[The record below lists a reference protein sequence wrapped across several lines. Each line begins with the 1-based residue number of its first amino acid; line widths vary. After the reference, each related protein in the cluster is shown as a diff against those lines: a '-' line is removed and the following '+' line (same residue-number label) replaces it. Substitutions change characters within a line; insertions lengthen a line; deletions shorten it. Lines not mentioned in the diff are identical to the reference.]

1 MDVEN
6 SIVLTATSDSLLDV
20 QIMNGDVLYVTPKSH
35 ENGETDVV
43 IRATANGLFTET
55 SIHFTVVPVN
65 DNVEV
70 NRTLASLVVYEDSE
84 DLSVD
89 LSHVFVDVDNHLVNI
104 SATVLNSNPQE
115 LLQVSIIENIVMK
128 LSFEENAHGEATIR
142 LVGLSEDGSNIHHD
156 VNVKVQ
162 AVDDAPILAHLV
174 ADMEINDS
182 GDHQVELAT
191 VFQDVDSEIVIRL

>member
-1 MDVEN
+1 M
-6 SIVLTATSDSLLDV
+6 
-20 QIMNGDVLYVTPKSH
+20 
-35 ENGETDVV
+35 
-43 IRATANGLFTET
+43 
-55 SIHFTVVPVN
+55 N

-70 NRTLASLVVYEDSE
+70 NRTFASLVVYEDSE

-115 LLQVSIIENIVMK
+115 LLHVSIIENIVMK

-156 VNVKVQ
+156 VNVKAQ
-162 AVDDAPILAHLV
+162 AVDDPPILAQF
-174 ADMEINDS
+174 ADMES
-182 GDHQVELAT
+182 T
-191 VFQDVDSEIVIRL
+191 RTW